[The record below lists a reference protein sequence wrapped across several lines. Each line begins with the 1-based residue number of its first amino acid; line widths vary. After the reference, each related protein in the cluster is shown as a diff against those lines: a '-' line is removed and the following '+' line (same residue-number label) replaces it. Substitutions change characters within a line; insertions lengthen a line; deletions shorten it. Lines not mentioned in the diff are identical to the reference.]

1 MKPHFV
7 LTAASAA
14 ACVLA
19 LAQPAS
25 SVPEPWFVS
34 GKSPEMYR
42 AGVDLDGSASGNRGA
57 KYLRMVS
64 GDGTSFGTLMQQ
76 FSAENYRGKRLRLQA
91 DVMTHAVS
99 GYAGL
104 WMRVDTP
111 RKHSASFYNTVEKPM
126 KGTMVWERRSVVLDV
141 AEDASMVSLGLISR
155 GSGETWIDNISVE
168 VVGKD
173 VPVDVFARTRTLPL
187 EPAL

>member
-7 LTAASAA
+7 LSAALAA

-25 SVPEPWFVS
+25 SVPEPWFVA
-34 GKSPEMYR
+34 GKSPEMYQ
-42 AGVDLDGSASGNRGA
+42 AGVDPDGSASGNKGA

-64 GDGTSFGTLMQQ
+64 GDGKGFGTLMQQ
-76 FSAENYRGKRLRLQA
+76 FSAERYRGKRLRLQA

-111 RKHSASFYNTVEKPM
+111 QKHSAAFYNSMDKPM

-141 AEDASMVSLGLISR
+141 AEDADVVSLGLICN
-155 GSGETWIDNISVE
+155 GSGEAWIDNVKVE

-173 VPVDVFARTRTLPL
+173 VPVDVFARQRRLPL
-187 EPAL
+187 EPTL